1 MTSYFSLIPELF
13 LPLLQLLILHKYMK
27 IFLGAGNN
35 HVQEH
40 IEWGIYYIFLLI
52 NSIGN
57 FHFPP
62 NLLLFGNFFLI
73 FVISATTRKINLRH
87 CCIFAFFMCTVWML
101 IEVLVMMLLQTIG
114 FESTVLQNAGSFIS
128 KMFMLIFAVV
138 IRHTIK
144 DNHDSPIPLRYFL
157 IILLVPASSI
167 YIMHNIFLI
176 ANAHTEYILFS
187 AIASFIFLIVNY
199 VIFEIYDWIRHNAE
213 LREQNRLYI
222 QQLELCSQQ
231 AKERELHN
239 LELRRIRHDLKKH
252 LSGLLGMLQAKQINE
267 AKGYI
272 TQLLNDGI
280 INCPEEVS
288 HSGNIVVDSLIN
300 HSCAYAQ
307 KDQIDFDINVFIP
320 TTLPFENGHIAI
332 ILGNLMEN
340 ALDACREIPNG
351 KRYIYLDIS
360 YAKEVLQLIIRNN
373 YQIKRKKDRHGNYLT
388 TKADRLHLDAL
399 YSRGSTRKFQGQLLV
414 PGKVILLA
422 RLDLYVHLRIDIRA
436 ALVHYEGVS
445 LKLTFLSAHLVEH
458 QSAVLCTN
466 HSLARLLLGTEHH
479 SHLIVAIR
487 HLYRIEE
494 RRIALCLWSSHDVI
508 SLSLLCGIDRLRL
521 QHINIKSLGIGGYR
535 RSQRQQTG
543 K

>member
-1 MTSYFSLIPELF
+1 
-13 LPLLQLLILHKYMK
+13 MK

-157 IILLVPASSI
+157 IILIVPASSI

-187 AIASFIFLIVNY
+187 AIASFIFLIINY

-388 TKADRLHLDAL
+388 T
-399 YSRGSTRKFQGQLLV
+399 
-414 PGKVILLA
+414 
-422 RLDLYVHLRIDIRA
+422 
-436 ALVHYEGVS
+436 
-445 LKLTFLSAHLVEH
+445 
-458 QSAVLCTN
+458 
-466 HSLARLLLGTEHH
+466 
-479 SHLIVAIR
+479 
-487 HLYRIEE
+487 
-494 RRIALCLWSSHDVI
+494 
-508 SLSLLCGIDRLRL
+508 
-521 QHINIKSLGIGGYR
+521 
-535 RSQRQQTG
+535 
-543 K
+543 

>member
-157 IILLVPASSI
+157 IILIVPASSI

-187 AIASFIFLIVNY
+187 AIASFIFLIINY

-213 LREQNRLYI
+213 LRE
-222 QQLELCSQQ
+222 QLELCSQQ

-388 TKADRLHLDAL
+388 TKADRLHHGLGLASIRQAVEHYHGQMEITD
-399 YSRGSTRKFQGQLLV
+399 KDNEFQV
-414 PGKVILLA
+414 VVILYGA
-422 RLDLYVHLRIDIRA
+422 DSN
-436 ALVHYEGVS
+436 EQP
-445 LKLTFLSAHLVEH
+445 T
-458 QSAVLCTN
+458 T
-466 HSLARLLLGTEHH
+466 
-479 SHLIVAIR
+479 
-487 HLYRIEE
+487 
-494 RRIALCLWSSHDVI
+494 
-508 SLSLLCGIDRLRL
+508 
-521 QHINIKSLGIGGYR
+521 
-535 RSQRQQTG
+535 
-543 K
+543 

>member
-157 IILLVPASSI
+157 IILIVPASSI

-187 AIASFIFLIVNY
+187 AIASFIFLIINY

-288 HSGNIVVDSLIN
+288 HSDNIVVDSLIN

-388 TKADRLHLDAL
+388 TKADRLHHGLGLASIRQAVEHYHGQMEITD
-399 YSRGSTRKFQGQLLV
+399 KDNEFQV
-414 PGKVILLA
+414 VVILYGA
-422 RLDLYVHLRIDIRA
+422 DSN
-436 ALVHYEGVS
+436 EQP
-445 LKLTFLSAHLVEH
+445 T
-458 QSAVLCTN
+458 T
-466 HSLARLLLGTEHH
+466 
-479 SHLIVAIR
+479 
-487 HLYRIEE
+487 
-494 RRIALCLWSSHDVI
+494 
-508 SLSLLCGIDRLRL
+508 
-521 QHINIKSLGIGGYR
+521 
-535 RSQRQQTG
+535 
-543 K
+543 

>member
-1 MTSYFSLIPELF
+1 
-13 LPLLQLLILHKYMK
+13 
-27 IFLGAGNN
+27 
-35 HVQEH
+35 
-40 IEWGIYYIFLLI
+40 
-52 NSIGN
+52 
-57 FHFPP
+57 
-62 NLLLFGNFFLI
+62 
-73 FVISATTRKINLRH
+73 
-87 CCIFAFFMCTVWML
+87 
-101 IEVLVMMLLQTIG
+101 MMLLQTIG

-157 IILLVPASSI
+157 IILIVPASSI

-187 AIASFIFLIVNY
+187 AIASFIFLIINY

-388 TKADRLHLDAL
+388 TKADRLHHGLGLASIRQAVEHYHGQMAITD
-399 YSRGSTRKFQGQLLV
+399 KDNEFQV
-414 PGKVILLA
+414 VVILYGA
-422 RLDLYVHLRIDIRA
+422 DSN
-436 ALVHYEGVS
+436 EQP
-445 LKLTFLSAHLVEH
+445 T
-458 QSAVLCTN
+458 T
-466 HSLARLLLGTEHH
+466 
-479 SHLIVAIR
+479 
-487 HLYRIEE
+487 
-494 RRIALCLWSSHDVI
+494 
-508 SLSLLCGIDRLRL
+508 
-521 QHINIKSLGIGGYR
+521 
-535 RSQRQQTG
+535 
-543 K
+543 